1 MPSVLSHMYADY
13 VPPQNPSILFHSFNW
28 FNYMRILL
36 QRYVVN
42 LAWSLGRR
50 IEAVC
55 LIGRPDGGVY
65 KEDTI
70 ETLVM
75 DGRREFDLFLFIFG
89 VQGKRRKDDCPRGPV
104 TNRSRKTNCN
114 SMSDCPPAPTSCQVG

>member
-1 MPSVLSHMYADY
+1 MLIPSVLFHMYADY
-13 VPPQNPSILFHSFNW
+13 VPPQKPSILLHSFNW

-50 IEAVC
+50 VEAVC

-70 ETLVM
+70 ETLVT
-75 DGRREFDLFLFIFG
+75 DGRRGFD
-89 VQGKRRKDDCPRGPV
+89 
-104 TNRSRKTNCN
+104 
-114 SMSDCPPAPTSCQVG
+114 